1 MKILYQSSD
10 GKTFETSSECTKHE
24 RNLTMAIICP
34 NCGRENTR
42 VEMKV
47 ISNSNPSGYMYY
59 YVCSECGYKTETY
72 NDLCFAKEQ
81 WHEDK
86 SKFGI
91 RDYSN
96 TNLLPTELTTSTT
109 SGYITAYPSE
119 PTEDYTTTT
128 ASGTGSTYII
138 AKEDNEIPTEIK
150 TNDNFGK
157 KEYKKIYK
165 QAKRNTKAIRKDL
178 MKLVKKYSPYDY
190 YHLHKIVMTIISNM
204 WFTYRFNR
212 GVFQEEESCNKIADE
227 LWEVMALNSKIE
239 GTQMDLDPD
248 PKLEP
253 ELYKK
258 LYSKIGEYIMEW
270 WD

>member
-10 GKTFETSSECTKHE
+10 GKTFETSSECTRHE

-34 NCGRENTR
+34 NCGREDTR

-47 ISNSNPSGYMYY
+47 ISNSNSSGYLYY
-59 YVCSECGYKTETY
+59 YVCSECGYKTEAY

-109 SGYITAYPSE
+109 SGYITTYSE
-119 PTEDYTTTT
+119 DPNMNYTTT
-128 ASGTGSTYII
+128 ASGTGSTYTI

-150 TNDNFGK
+150 TNDSFDLKTWKKNCK
-157 KEYKKIYK
+157 KAKSNLRQMRKELKKWVKEY
-165 QAKRNTKAIRKDL
+165 N
-178 MKLVKKYSPYDY
+178 PYDY
-190 YHLHKIVMTIISNM
+190 YYLHKVVMMIINDM
-204 WFTYRFNR
+204 WFTYRFNM
-212 GVFQEEESCNKIADE
+212 GTYQIEESCDKIAKE
-227 LWEVMALNSKIE
+227 LWEVMVLNSKIE
-239 GTQMDLDPD
+239 GTQIDLDPK
-248 PKLEP
+248 PNAEA
-253 ELYKK
+253 ELYKE
-258 LYSKIGEYIMEW
+258 LYSKIGEHIMEW

>member
-47 ISNSNPSGYMYY
+47 ISNSNPTGYMYY

-81 WHEDK
+81 WHEDRNK
-86 SKFGI
+86 TYDGSI
-91 RDYSN
+91 
-96 TNLLPTELTTSTT
+96 T
-109 SGYITAYPSE
+109 SGYITTYPSE
-119 PTEDYTTTT
+119 PTKDYTTTT
-128 ASGTGSTYII
+128 TACGTGSEPTYII
-138 AKEDNEIPTEIK
+138 AKEDNEVPTEIK
-150 TNDNFGK
+150 TNDNFDK
-157 KEYKKIYK
+157 KEYKKLYK

-190 YHLHKIVMTIISNM
+190 YHLHKIVMTIINNM
-204 WFTYRFNR
+204 WFTYRFNC
-212 GVFQEEESCNKIADE
+212 GVYQEEESCNKIADE

-239 GTQMDLDPD
+239 GAQMDLDPD